1 MHAMGMMRQSIF
13 LTNLR
18 SSTASETDSDLT
30 TSGSLPG
37 AFSSKED
44 ACFSRD
50 MVQQVSQ
57 TGGRRAARVS
67 HWRRGQS
74 LLAIN
79 IEFRGCSDS
88 GQLPSG
94 ARSPYAVFEAVS

>member
-13 LTNLR
+13 LTSLR
-18 SSTASETDSDLT
+18 SSAIETDSDLT

-50 MVQQVSQ
+50 MVQ
-57 TGGRRAARVS
+57 
-67 HWRRGQS
+67 
-74 LLAIN
+74 
-79 IEFRGCSDS
+79 
-88 GQLPSG
+88 
-94 ARSPYAVFEAVS
+94 